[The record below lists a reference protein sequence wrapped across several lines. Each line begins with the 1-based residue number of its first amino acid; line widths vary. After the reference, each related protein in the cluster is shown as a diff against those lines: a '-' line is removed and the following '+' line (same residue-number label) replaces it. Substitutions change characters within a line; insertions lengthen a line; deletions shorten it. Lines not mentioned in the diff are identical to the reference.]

1 MPILELKDVRY
12 SYSPEKVVLRGV
24 NCVFECG
31 TLYALVGKSGA
42 GKSTLL
48 SLMAG
53 LDLPGTKILMKSG
66 RELPQVLAVLQE
78 KGLLDRAQLV
88 ANCGLPGELVCR
100 DLRELDQPVGYYA
113 TIIVKEEA
121 P

>member
-48 SLMAG
+48 SLGWTCRKAARCC
-53 LDLPGTKILMKSG
+53 LTSPPPGTWTWTNTAAG
-66 RELPQVLAVLQE
+66 RP
-78 KGLLDRAQLV
+78 R
-88 ANCGLPGELVCR
+88 
-100 DLRELDQPVGYYA
+100 
-113 TIIVKEEA
+113 
-121 P
+121 